1 MDQSNE
7 KNILKLAPSPEAKKK
22 VRLIL
27 NELHPGSNQQVP
39 DPYYGSMADFENVYV
54 LLDTLT
60 EAVKNNL
67 INDKNR

>member
-1 MDQSNE
+1 
-7 KNILKLAPSPEAKKK
+7 

>member
-1 MDQSNE
+1 MGQ
-7 KNILKLAPSPEAKKK
+7 
-22 VRLIL
+22 
-27 NELHPGSNQQVP
+27 ELVP